1 MLVAK
6 GVPIYAKNIIKNI
19 RRKRKKTSNLNS
31 GDIKAKQEAICMRI
45 LQLHSNFIEYKP
57 IQKEIAMAEEA
68 EKKTVRLEEIVV
80 LFTAIEEGDNVTAA
94 KKAIGEVQAF
104 IEKLKVNRILI
115 YPYAH
120 LSSNLAKPTEALKV
134 IKAMESY
141 AKEKGIETYRGPF
154 GWNKQFTISIKGH
167 PLAEQSRTILPAE
180 TIEEETVSKAVKAEE
195 KLESFWYILQPDA
208 KMVTVEEFNF
218 KGHENLEKFA
228 KHEISKVR
236 ASQQMPPHV
245 LLMKRLEI
253 ADYELGSDPG
263 NIRWYPKGRLIK
275 SLLEQFVTAKMV
287 EYGAMEVETPVMYDY
302 HHPSLADYIS
312 RFPARQYLLKSEDKE
327 LFLRFA
333 ACFGQFLMVHDAQ
346 FSYKHMPL
354 KVYELTRYSFRREK
368 SGEVVGLRRL
378 RAFTMPDCHA
388 FCTDLKQAKKELMT
402 RFKLCI
408 QILEEIGLS
417 KHDYEVAIR
426 FTKDFYKENED
437 FIGSLAKV
445 FGKPVLVEM
454 WKEPFF
460 YFRLKWDFNF
470 VDNQNKAAAL
480 STDQIDFE
488 NAKRYDIN
496 YVDEKG
502 EKHHPLILHCSP
514 SGAIER
520 CVYALLE
527 KAYKEQQGHKPPMFP
542 LWLSPTQ
549 VRIAPMSDKYLED
562 VEKLANTL
570 EKRCIRVDIDD
581 RALTLQKRIREAEME
596 WVPYI
601 IVVGQKE
608 IESGILP
615 VRERK
620 SGKIRRMKLE
630 QLISEIEEIIK
641 GKPFKSLPLPK
652 YLSKRPQFYG

>member
-1 MLVAK
+1 
-6 GVPIYAKNIIKNI
+6 
-19 RRKRKKTSNLNS
+19 
-31 GDIKAKQEAICMRI
+31 MRI

-57 IQKEIAMAEEA
+57 VQKEIATAEEA
-68 EKKTVRLEEIVV
+68 KKKEVRLEEIVV
-80 LFTAIEEGDNVTAA
+80 LFTAVEEGDDATVA
-94 KKAIGEVQAF
+94 KKAIDEVQAF
-104 IEKLKVNRILI
+104 LEKLKVNRILI

-120 LSSNLAKPTEALKV
+120 LSSNLAKPNEALKV
-134 IKAMESY
+134 VKAVEAY
-141 AKEKGIETYRGPF
+141 AKEKGIETHRAPF
-154 GWNKQFTISIKGH
+154 GWNKQFTVSVKGH
-167 PLAEQSRTILPAE
+167 PLAEQSRVILPAE
-180 TIEEETVSKAVKAEE
+180 IKEEKEEKVSEAVKAEEKVSEAVKAEE
-195 KLESFWYILQPDA
+195 KLESFWYILQPDG
-208 KMVTVEEFNF
+208 KMMPVEEFNF
-218 KGHENLEKFA
+218 KGHENLERFA
-228 KHEISKVR
+228 KYEISKVR

-275 SLLEQFVTAKMV
+275 SLLEQLVTTKMI
-287 EYGAMEVETPVMYDY
+287 EYGAMEVETPVMYDFQ
-302 HHPSLADYIS
+302 HPSLADYIN

-333 ACFGQFLMVHDAQ
+333 ACFGQFLMIHDAQ

-388 FCTDLKQAKKELMT
+388 FCTDLQQAKKELIT
-402 RFKLCI
+402 RFKLCT

-417 KHDYEVAIR
+417 KDYYEAAIR
-426 FTKDFYKENED
+426 FTKDFYEENKE
-437 FIGSLAKV
+437 FVSSLAKI

-454 WKEPFF
+454 WKERFF
-460 YFRLKWDFNF
+460 YFMLKWDFNV

-480 STDQIDFE
+480 STDQIDVE
-488 NAKRYDIN
+488 NAKRYDITF
-496 YVDEKG
+496 VDEKG

-527 KAYKEQQGHKPPMFP
+527 NAFKEQQSGKPPMLP

-549 VRIAPMSDKYLED
+549 VRVIPMSDKYLEE
-562 VEKLANTL
+562 VEKLADTI
-570 EKRCIRVDIDD
+570 ESHRIRVDIDD
-581 RALTLQKRIREAEME
+581 RALTLQKRVREAEME

-608 IESGILP
+608 IESDVLP
-615 VRERK
+615 VRDRK
-620 SGKIRRMKLE
+620 HGEIRKMRLAKLT
-630 QLISEIEEIIK
+630 SEIEETTRD
-641 GKPFKSLPLPK
+641 KPFKPLPLPK
-652 YLSKRPQFYG
+652 HLSKRPQFHG